1 MPMSQLQPP
10 VAPVREHTVS
20 SPHGERLDP
29 YYWLRDDE
37 RTNPEV
43 LAYLSAENAYH
54 AQHLA
59 PVKPLED
66 QIYTEI
72 VARLFI
78 HPNDWFRLAQNAFDI
93 DACRSAVRSDLADRA
108 FLDAFTSPILSVGFW
123 NIDAVSPNILGL
135 YRQDS

>member
-1 MPMSQLQPP
+1 MPMSQLLHPP

-66 QIYTEI
+66 QIYGEI
-72 VARLFI
+72 VARLKQDDSTVPYRKKPCRWSARGSF
-78 HPNDWFRLAQNAFDI
+78 AAFAGATEI
-93 DACRSAVRSDLADRA
+93 RTA
-108 FLDAFTSPILSVGFW
+108 
-123 NIDAVSPNILGL
+123 GL
-135 YRQDS
+135 L